1 MIGLVGVV
9 GLLVAVAAAVRSTWS
24 PCGRSMLST
33 ITPIGERG
41 RGNRFGPTAVW
52 FVAGATV
59 GGACL
64 GAAGAAL
71 AAPVGAAGPSGAVL
85 AGAAALAALTG
96 AVLDAGLGG
105 LRLPAHHRQVNE
117 RWLDRFR
124 HGVYGAGFG
133 WQIGAGL
140 ATYIMTA
147 GVYLVVVLGALTGS
161 PWWALAMG
169 TAFGAVR
176 GLAVLAGAGIRSP
189 AALAAFHRRF
199 DALGERTRRAMV
211 VVEAAA
217 ALVLAGALWLPAPVV
232 AVTVAAAL
240 WPAARRRAAR
250 RRAGRHGVDRT
261 PAAPPEPWPEGAT
274 LSLES
279 GPG

>member
-1 MIGLVGVV
+1 MTGLVAMI
-9 GLLVAVAAAVRSTWS
+9 GLLVAVAAGVRSTWS

-41 RGNRFGPTAVW
+41 RGNRFGATAAW

-71 AAPVGAAGPSGAVL
+71 AALVGAAGPSGPVL
-85 AGAAALAALTG
+85 AGAAAAAALTG

-140 ATYIMTA
+140 VTYIMTA
-147 GVYLVVVLGALTGS
+147 GVYLVVVLGGLTGD

-169 TAFGAVR
+169 TAFGAIR
-176 GLAVLAGAGIRSP
+176 GLAVLAGGNIRSP

-199 DALGERTRRAMV
+199 DALGEGTRRAMV

-217 ALVLAGALWLPAPVV
+217 ALVLAGALWPPAP
-232 AVTVAAAL
+232 AAAAVAAAVWL
-240 WPAARRRAAR
+240 GARRRAVRRGAAR
-250 RRAGRHGVDRT
+250 RGAVRT
-261 PAAPPEPWPEGAT
+261 PAATSEPWPEGAP
-274 LSLES
+274 LSLDS